1 MAEVESDGTL
11 QQDRANTVLI
21 DFNANSNSNSSS
33 EPSSKSHSDSGS
45 RFSGTTPPSPVLSS
59 LDDKNP
65 SASTTEPPLHLLF
78 LGSSLGNFSRK
89 EMIGF
94 LSRLPLR
101 AGSGDTLL
109 LGLDGDNGKEL
120 VEKAYNDSKGITKDF
135 IMNGL
140 KGMNAPSYTS
150 PMTLS

>member
-1 MAEVESDGTL
+1 
-11 QQDRANTVLI
+11 
-21 DFNANSNSNSSS
+21 
-33 EPSSKSHSDSGS
+33 
-45 RFSGTTPPSPVLSS
+45 
-59 LDDKNP
+59 
-65 SASTTEPPLHLLF
+65 
-78 LGSSLGNFSRK
+78 
-89 EMIGF
+89 MIGF